1 MLKLIGGI
9 LVAGSGVGL
18 AVNMIAE
25 IRQHLLR
32 LYEIRQLL
40 INISGEAALALLPM
54 EHILNQPTLTNDVVL
69 QKVCGQIADRLAA
82 KKGESGGEIWWD
94 IFWKNRKELGIC
106 ASELEIIANAG
117 NAFFGRNIKE
127 TTSDIAKENN
137 AIFAINGDFYGF
149 MDSGPVI
156 RNGVLYRSNERSG
169 SNDVLAVYN
178 DGSFVTMKEENVDSQ
193 NLLDSGVLQLFSF
206 GPSLVDNGQIS
217 VSANQEVEQSMN
229 SNPRTAIGMI
239 SPLHYV
245 FVVSDGRTSESAG
258 LSLAQLAAVMQDAG
272 CQCAYNLDGGGS
284 STMWFMGDVVNNPTT
299 NGNSISERKVSDI
312 VYIGQ

>member
-1 MLKLIGGI
+1 MLFNREKTGKGHLAWGI
-9 LVAGSGVGL
+9 FYGIALTGFTVYTLLDSFVLTKNVVALENNNTERQTIEETGTIEGKQAVVTKNSYESEDIAINITTKYEYDTKIYIADVTLSDVSFLRAGL
-18 AVNMIAE
+18 ANGV
-25 IRQHLLR
+25 
-32 LYEIRQLL
+32 
-40 INISGEAALALLPM
+40 
-54 EHILNQPTLTNDVVL
+54 
-69 QKVCGQIADRLAA
+69 
-82 KKGESGGEIWWD
+82 
-94 IFWKNRKELGIC
+94 
-106 ASELEIIANAG
+106 
-117 NAFFGRNIKE
+117 FGRNIKE

-149 MDSGPVI
+149 RDSGPVI
-156 RNGVLYRSNERSG
+156 RNGVLYRSNKRSG

-178 DGSFVTMKEENVDSQ
+178 DGSFVTMKEKNVNAQ

-206 GPSLVDNGQIS
+206 GPTLVDNGQIS

-299 NGNSISERKVSDI
+299 NGSSISERKVSDI

>member
-1 MLKLIGGI
+1 MLFNRKKTGKGHLAWGI
-9 LVAGSGVGL
+9 FYGIALTGFTVYTLLDAFVLPKNVVALENNNTERQTIDETGTIEGKQAVVTKNSYESEDIAINITTKYEYDTKIYIADVTVSDVSFLRAGL
-18 AVNMIAE
+18 ANGV
-25 IRQHLLR
+25 
-32 LYEIRQLL
+32 
-40 INISGEAALALLPM
+40 
-54 EHILNQPTLTNDVVL
+54 
-69 QKVCGQIADRLAA
+69 
-82 KKGESGGEIWWD
+82 
-94 IFWKNRKELGIC
+94 
-106 ASELEIIANAG
+106 
-117 NAFFGRNIKE
+117 FGRNIKE
-127 TTSDIAKENN
+127 TISDIAKENN

-149 MDSGPVI
+149 RDSGPVI
-156 RNGVLYRSNERSG
+156 RNRVLYRSNKRSG

-178 DGSFVTMKEENVDSQ
+178 DGSFVTMKEENVDAQ

-206 GPSLVDNGQIS
+206 GPTLVDNGQIS

>member
-1 MLKLIGGI
+1 MLFNRKKTGKGHLAWGI
-9 LVAGSGVGL
+9 FYGIALTGFTVYTLLDAFVLPKNVVALENNNTERQTIEETGTIEGKQAVVTKNSYESEDIAINITTKYEYDTKIYIADVTVSDVSFLRAGL
-18 AVNMIAE
+18 ANGV
-25 IRQHLLR
+25 
-32 LYEIRQLL
+32 
-40 INISGEAALALLPM
+40 
-54 EHILNQPTLTNDVVL
+54 
-69 QKVCGQIADRLAA
+69 
-82 KKGESGGEIWWD
+82 
-94 IFWKNRKELGIC
+94 
-106 ASELEIIANAG
+106 
-117 NAFFGRNIKE
+117 FGRNIKE

-149 MDSGPVI
+149 RDSGPVI
-156 RNGVLYRSNERSG
+156 RNGVLYRSNKRSG

-178 DGSFVTMKEENVDSQ
+178 DGSFVTMKEENVDAQ

-206 GPSLVDNGQIS
+206 GPTLVDNGQIS

-258 LSLAQLAAVMQDAG
+258 LSLAQLAAVMQDVG

>member
-1 MLKLIGGI
+1 MLFNREKTGKGHLAWGI
-9 LVAGSGVGL
+9 FYGIALTGFTVYTLLDSFVLPKNVVALENNNTERQTIEETGTIEGKQAVVTKNSYESEDISINITTKYEYDTKIYIADVTVSDVSFLRAGL
-18 AVNMIAE
+18 ANGV
-25 IRQHLLR
+25 
-32 LYEIRQLL
+32 
-40 INISGEAALALLPM
+40 
-54 EHILNQPTLTNDVVL
+54 
-69 QKVCGQIADRLAA
+69 
-82 KKGESGGEIWWD
+82 
-94 IFWKNRKELGIC
+94 
-106 ASELEIIANAG
+106 
-117 NAFFGRNIKE
+117 FGRNIKE

-149 MDSGPVI
+149 RDSGPVI
-156 RNGVLYRSNERSG
+156 RNGVLYRSNKRSG

-178 DGSFVTMKEENVDSQ
+178 DGSFVTMKEENVDAQ

-206 GPSLVDNGQIS
+206 GPTLVDNGQIS

>member
-1 MLKLIGGI
+1 MLFNRKKTGKGHLAWGI
-9 LVAGSGVGL
+9 FYGIALTGFTVYTLLDAFVLPKNVVTLENNNTERQTIEETGTIEGKQAVVTKNSYESEDISLNITTKYEYDTKIYIADVTVSDVSFLRAGL
-18 AVNMIAE
+18 ANGV
-25 IRQHLLR
+25 
-32 LYEIRQLL
+32 
-40 INISGEAALALLPM
+40 
-54 EHILNQPTLTNDVVL
+54 
-69 QKVCGQIADRLAA
+69 
-82 KKGESGGEIWWD
+82 
-94 IFWKNRKELGIC
+94 
-106 ASELEIIANAG
+106 
-117 NAFFGRNIKE
+117 FGRNIKE

-149 MDSGPVI
+149 RDSGPVI
-156 RNGVLYRSNERSG
+156 RNGVLYRSNKRSG
-169 SNDVLAVYN
+169 SNDLLAVYN
-178 DGSFVTMKEENVDSQ
+178 DGSFVTMKEENVDAQ

-206 GPSLVDNGQIS
+206 GPTLVDNGQIS

-299 NGNSISERKVSDI
+299 NGKSISERKVSDI

>member
-1 MLKLIGGI
+1 MLFNRKKTGKGHLAWGI
-9 LVAGSGVGL
+9 FYGIALTGFTVYTLLDAFVLPKNVVALENNNTERQTIEETGTIEGKQAVVTKNSYESEDIAINITTKYEYDTKIYIADVTVSDVSFLRAGL
-18 AVNMIAE
+18 ANGV
-25 IRQHLLR
+25 
-32 LYEIRQLL
+32 
-40 INISGEAALALLPM
+40 
-54 EHILNQPTLTNDVVL
+54 
-69 QKVCGQIADRLAA
+69 
-82 KKGESGGEIWWD
+82 
-94 IFWKNRKELGIC
+94 
-106 ASELEIIANAG
+106 
-117 NAFFGRNIKE
+117 FGRNIKE

-149 MDSGPVI
+149 RDSGPVI
-156 RNGVLYRSNERSG
+156 RNGVLYRSNKRSG

-178 DGSFVTMKEENVDSQ
+178 DGSFVTMKEENVDAQ

-206 GPSLVDNGQIS
+206 GPTLVDNGQIS
-217 VSANQEVEQSMN
+217 VSTNQEVEQSMN

>member
-1 MLKLIGGI
+1 MLFNRKKTGKGHLAWGI
-9 LVAGSGVGL
+9 FYGIALTGFTVYTLLDAFVLPKNVVALENNNTERQTIEETGTIEGKQTVVTKNSYESEDISINITTKYEYDTKIYIADVTVSDVSFLRAGL
-18 AVNMIAE
+18 ANGV
-25 IRQHLLR
+25 
-32 LYEIRQLL
+32 
-40 INISGEAALALLPM
+40 
-54 EHILNQPTLTNDVVL
+54 
-69 QKVCGQIADRLAA
+69 
-82 KKGESGGEIWWD
+82 
-94 IFWKNRKELGIC
+94 
-106 ASELEIIANAG
+106 
-117 NAFFGRNIKE
+117 FGRNIKE

-149 MDSGPVI
+149 RDSGPVI
-156 RNGVLYRSNERSG
+156 RNGVLYRSNKRSG

-178 DGSFVTMKEENVDSQ
+178 DGSFVTMKEENVDAQ

-206 GPSLVDNGQIS
+206 GPTLVDNGQIS

-239 SPLHYV
+239 SPLYYV

>member
-1 MLKLIGGI
+1 MLFNRKKTGKGHLAWGI
-9 LVAGSGVGL
+9 FYGIALTGFTVYTLLDAFVLPKNVVTLENNNTERQTIEETGTIEGKQAVVTKNSYESEDISINITTKYEYDTKIYIADVTVSDVSFLRAGL
-18 AVNMIAE
+18 ANGV
-25 IRQHLLR
+25 
-32 LYEIRQLL
+32 
-40 INISGEAALALLPM
+40 
-54 EHILNQPTLTNDVVL
+54 
-69 QKVCGQIADRLAA
+69 
-82 KKGESGGEIWWD
+82 
-94 IFWKNRKELGIC
+94 
-106 ASELEIIANAG
+106 
-117 NAFFGRNIKE
+117 FGRNIKE
-127 TTSDIAKENN
+127 ITSDIAKENN

-149 MDSGPVI
+149 RDSGPVI
-156 RNGVLYRSNERSG
+156 RNGVLYRSNKRSG

-178 DGSFVTMKEENVDSQ
+178 DGSFVTMKEENVDAQ

-206 GPSLVDNGQIS
+206 GPTLVDNGQIS

>member
-1 MLKLIGGI
+1 VLFNREKTGKDHLEWGI
-9 LVAGSGVGL
+9 FYGIALTGFTVYTLLDAFVLPKNVVTLENNNTERQTIEETGTIEGKQAVVTKNSYESEDISINITTKYEYDTKIYIADVTVSDVSFLRAGL
-18 AVNMIAE
+18 ANGV
-25 IRQHLLR
+25 
-32 LYEIRQLL
+32 
-40 INISGEAALALLPM
+40 
-54 EHILNQPTLTNDVVL
+54 
-69 QKVCGQIADRLAA
+69 
-82 KKGESGGEIWWD
+82 
-94 IFWKNRKELGIC
+94 
-106 ASELEIIANAG
+106 
-117 NAFFGRNIKE
+117 FGRNIKE

-149 MDSGPVI
+149 RDSGPVI
-156 RNGVLYRSNERSG
+156 RNGVLYRSNKRSG

-178 DGSFVTMKEENVDSQ
+178 DGSFVTMKEENVDAQ

-206 GPSLVDNGQIS
+206 GPTLVDNGQIS

>member
-1 MLKLIGGI
+1 MLFNREKTGKDHLAWGI
-9 LVAGSGVGL
+9 FYGIALTGFTVYTLLDSFVLPKNVVALENNNTERQTIEETGTIEGKQAVVTKNSYESEDIAINITTKYEYDTKIYIADVTVSDVSFLRAGL
-18 AVNMIAE
+18 ANGV
-25 IRQHLLR
+25 
-32 LYEIRQLL
+32 
-40 INISGEAALALLPM
+40 
-54 EHILNQPTLTNDVVL
+54 
-69 QKVCGQIADRLAA
+69 
-82 KKGESGGEIWWD
+82 
-94 IFWKNRKELGIC
+94 
-106 ASELEIIANAG
+106 
-117 NAFFGRNIKE
+117 FGRNIKE

-149 MDSGPVI
+149 RDSGPVI
-156 RNGVLYRSNERSG
+156 RNGVLYRSNKRSR

-178 DGSFVTMKEENVDSQ
+178 DGSFVTMKEENVDAQ

-206 GPSLVDNGQIS
+206 GPTLVDNGQIS
-217 VSANQEVEQSMN
+217 MSANQEVEQSMN
-229 SNPRTAIGMI
+229 SNPRTSIGMI

>member
-1 MLKLIGGI
+1 MLFNRKKTGKGHLAWGI
-9 LVAGSGVGL
+9 FYGIALTGFTVYTLLDAFVLPKNVVTLENNNTERQTIEETGTIEGKQAVVTKNSYESEDISINITTKYEYDTKIYIADVTVSDVSFLRAGL
-18 AVNMIAE
+18 ANGV
-25 IRQHLLR
+25 
-32 LYEIRQLL
+32 
-40 INISGEAALALLPM
+40 
-54 EHILNQPTLTNDVVL
+54 
-69 QKVCGQIADRLAA
+69 
-82 KKGESGGEIWWD
+82 
-94 IFWKNRKELGIC
+94 
-106 ASELEIIANAG
+106 
-117 NAFFGRNIKE
+117 FGRNIKE

-149 MDSGPVI
+149 RDSGPVI
-156 RNGVLYRSNERSG
+156 RNGVLYRSNKRSG

-178 DGSFVTMKEENVDSQ
+178 DGSFVTMKEENVDAQ

-206 GPSLVDNGQIS
+206 GPTLVDNGQIS

-239 SPLHYV
+239 RPLHYV

>member
-1 MLKLIGGI
+1 MLFNWKKTGKGHLAWGI
-9 LVAGSGVGL
+9 FYGIALTGFTVYTLLDAFVLPKNVVTLENNNTERQTIEETGTIEGKQAVVTKNSYESEDIAINITTKYEYDTKIYIADVTVSDVSFLRAGL
-18 AVNMIAE
+18 ANGV
-25 IRQHLLR
+25 
-32 LYEIRQLL
+32 
-40 INISGEAALALLPM
+40 
-54 EHILNQPTLTNDVVL
+54 
-69 QKVCGQIADRLAA
+69 
-82 KKGESGGEIWWD
+82 
-94 IFWKNRKELGIC
+94 
-106 ASELEIIANAG
+106 
-117 NAFFGRNIKE
+117 FGRNIKE

-149 MDSGPVI
+149 RDSGPVI
-156 RNGVLYRSNERSG
+156 RNGVLYRSNKRSG

-178 DGSFVTMKEENVDSQ
+178 DGSFVTMKEENVDAQ

-206 GPSLVDNGQIS
+206 GPTLVDNGQIS

>member
-1 MLKLIGGI
+1 MLFNREKTGKGHLAWGI
-9 LVAGSGVGL
+9 FYGIALTGFTVYTLLDAFVLPKNVVTLENNNTERQTIEETGTIEGKQAVVTKNSYESEDIAINITTKYEYDTKIYIADVTVSDVSFLRAGL
-18 AVNMIAE
+18 ANGV
-25 IRQHLLR
+25 
-32 LYEIRQLL
+32 
-40 INISGEAALALLPM
+40 
-54 EHILNQPTLTNDVVL
+54 
-69 QKVCGQIADRLAA
+69 
-82 KKGESGGEIWWD
+82 
-94 IFWKNRKELGIC
+94 
-106 ASELEIIANAG
+106 
-117 NAFFGRNIKE
+117 FGRNIKE

-149 MDSGPVI
+149 RDSGPVI
-156 RNGVLYRSNERSG
+156 RNGVLYRSNKRSG

-178 DGSFVTMKEENVDSQ
+178 DGSFVTMKEENVDAQ

-206 GPSLVDNGQIS
+206 GPTLVDNGQIS

>member
-1 MLKLIGGI
+1 MLYNRKKTGKGHLAWGI
-9 LVAGSGVGL
+9 FYGIALTGFTVYTLLDAFVLPKNVVTLENNNTERQTIEETGTIEGKQAVVTKNSYESEDISLNITTKYEYDTKIYIADVTVSDVSFLRAGL
-18 AVNMIAE
+18 ANGV
-25 IRQHLLR
+25 
-32 LYEIRQLL
+32 
-40 INISGEAALALLPM
+40 
-54 EHILNQPTLTNDVVL
+54 
-69 QKVCGQIADRLAA
+69 
-82 KKGESGGEIWWD
+82 
-94 IFWKNRKELGIC
+94 
-106 ASELEIIANAG
+106 
-117 NAFFGRNIKE
+117 FGRNIKE

-149 MDSGPVI
+149 RDSGPVI
-156 RNGVLYRSNERSG
+156 RNGVLYRSNKRSG
-169 SNDVLAVYN
+169 SNDLLAVYN
-178 DGSFVTMKEENVDSQ
+178 DGSFVTMKEENVDAQ

-206 GPSLVDNGQIS
+206 GPTLVDNGQIS

>member
-1 MLKLIGGI
+1 MLFTRKKTGKGHLAWGI
-9 LVAGSGVGL
+9 FYGIALTGFTVYTLLDAFVLPKNVVALENNNTERQTIEETGTIEGKQAVVTKNSYESEDISINITTKYEYDTKIYIADVTVSDVSFLRAGL
-18 AVNMIAE
+18 ANGV
-25 IRQHLLR
+25 
-32 LYEIRQLL
+32 
-40 INISGEAALALLPM
+40 
-54 EHILNQPTLTNDVVL
+54 
-69 QKVCGQIADRLAA
+69 
-82 KKGESGGEIWWD
+82 
-94 IFWKNRKELGIC
+94 
-106 ASELEIIANAG
+106 
-117 NAFFGRNIKE
+117 FGRNIKE

-149 MDSGPVI
+149 RDSGPVI
-156 RNGVLYRSNERSG
+156 RNGVLYRSNKRSG

-178 DGSFVTMKEENVDSQ
+178 DGSFVTMKEENVDAQ

-206 GPSLVDNGQIS
+206 GPTLVDNGQIS

>member
-1 MLKLIGGI
+1 VLFNRKKTGKGHLAWGI
-9 LVAGSGVGL
+9 FYGIALTGFTVYTLLDAFVLPKNVVALENNNTERQTIDETGTIEGKQAVVTKNSYESEDIAINITTKYEYDTKIYIADVTVSDVSFLRAGL
-18 AVNMIAE
+18 ANGV
-25 IRQHLLR
+25 
-32 LYEIRQLL
+32 
-40 INISGEAALALLPM
+40 
-54 EHILNQPTLTNDVVL
+54 
-69 QKVCGQIADRLAA
+69 
-82 KKGESGGEIWWD
+82 
-94 IFWKNRKELGIC
+94 
-106 ASELEIIANAG
+106 
-117 NAFFGRNIKE
+117 FGRNIKE

-149 MDSGPVI
+149 RDSGQVI
-156 RNGVLYRSNERSG
+156 RNGVLYRSNKRSG

-178 DGSFVTMKEENVDSQ
+178 DGSFVTMKEENVDAQ

-206 GPSLVDNGQIS
+206 GPTLVDNGQIS

>member
-1 MLKLIGGI
+1 MLFNWKKTEKGHLAWGI
-9 LVAGSGVGL
+9 FYGIALTGFTVYILLDAFVLPKNVVTLENNNTERQTIEETGTIEGKQAVVTKNSYESEDISINITTKYEYDTKIYIADVTVSDVSFLRAGL
-18 AVNMIAE
+18 ANGV
-25 IRQHLLR
+25 
-32 LYEIRQLL
+32 
-40 INISGEAALALLPM
+40 
-54 EHILNQPTLTNDVVL
+54 
-69 QKVCGQIADRLAA
+69 
-82 KKGESGGEIWWD
+82 
-94 IFWKNRKELGIC
+94 
-106 ASELEIIANAG
+106 
-117 NAFFGRNIKE
+117 FGRNIKE

-149 MDSGPVI
+149 RDSGPVI
-156 RNGVLYRSNERSG
+156 RNGVLYRSNKRSG

-178 DGSFVTMKEENVDSQ
+178 NGSFVTMKEENVDAQ

-206 GPSLVDNGQIS
+206 GPTLVDNGQIS

>member
-1 MLKLIGGI
+1 MLFNREKTGKGHLAWGI
-9 LVAGSGVGL
+9 FYGIALTGFTVYTILDAFVLPKNVVALENNNTERQTIEETGTIEGKQAVVTKNSYESEDISINITTKYEYDTKIYIADITVSDVSFLRAGL
-18 AVNMIAE
+18 ANGV
-25 IRQHLLR
+25 
-32 LYEIRQLL
+32 
-40 INISGEAALALLPM
+40 
-54 EHILNQPTLTNDVVL
+54 
-69 QKVCGQIADRLAA
+69 
-82 KKGESGGEIWWD
+82 
-94 IFWKNRKELGIC
+94 
-106 ASELEIIANAG
+106 
-117 NAFFGRNIKE
+117 FGRNIKE

-149 MDSGPVI
+149 RDSGPVI
-156 RNGVLYRSNERSG
+156 RNGVLYRSNKRSG

-178 DGSFVTMKEENVDSQ
+178 DGSFVTMKEENVDAQ

-206 GPSLVDNGQIS
+206 GPTLVDNGQIS

>member
-1 MLKLIGGI
+1 MLFNRKKTGKGHLAWGI
-9 LVAGSGVGL
+9 FYGIALTGFTVYTLLDAFVLPKNVVALENNNTERQTIEETGTIEGKQAVVTKNSYESEDIAINITTKYEYDTKIYIADVTVSDVSFLRAGL
-18 AVNMIAE
+18 ANGV
-25 IRQHLLR
+25 
-32 LYEIRQLL
+32 
-40 INISGEAALALLPM
+40 
-54 EHILNQPTLTNDVVL
+54 
-69 QKVCGQIADRLAA
+69 
-82 KKGESGGEIWWD
+82 
-94 IFWKNRKELGIC
+94 
-106 ASELEIIANAG
+106 
-117 NAFFGRNIKE
+117 FGRNIKE

-149 MDSGPVI
+149 RDSGPVI
-156 RNGVLYRSNERSG
+156 RNGVLYRSNKRSG

-178 DGSFVTMKEENVDSQ
+178 DGSFVTMKEENVDAQ

-206 GPSLVDNGQIS
+206 GPTLVDNGQIS

-229 SNPRTAIGMI
+229 SIPRTAIGMI

>member
-1 MLKLIGGI
+1 MLFNREKTGKGHLAWGI
-9 LVAGSGVGL
+9 FYGIALTGFTVYTLLDSFVLPKNVVALENNNTERQTIEETGTIEGKQAVVTKNSYESEDISINITTKYEYDTKIYIADVTVSDVSFLRAGL
-18 AVNMIAE
+18 ANGV
-25 IRQHLLR
+25 
-32 LYEIRQLL
+32 
-40 INISGEAALALLPM
+40 
-54 EHILNQPTLTNDVVL
+54 
-69 QKVCGQIADRLAA
+69 
-82 KKGESGGEIWWD
+82 
-94 IFWKNRKELGIC
+94 
-106 ASELEIIANAG
+106 
-117 NAFFGRNIKE
+117 FGRNIKE
-127 TTSDIAKENN
+127 TTLDIAKENN

-149 MDSGPVI
+149 RDSGPVI
-156 RNGVLYRSNERSG
+156 RNGVLYRSNKRSG

-178 DGSFVTMKEENVDSQ
+178 DGSFVTMKEENVDAQ

-206 GPSLVDNGQIS
+206 GPTLVDNGQIS

-299 NGNSISERKVSDI
+299 NGNNISERKVSDI

>member
-1 MLKLIGGI
+1 MLFNREKTGKGHLAWGI
-9 LVAGSGVGL
+9 FYGIALTGFTVYTLLDSFVLPKNVVALENNNTERQTIEETGTIEGKQAVVTKNSYESEDISINITTKYEYDTKIYIADVTVSDVSFLRAGL
-18 AVNMIAE
+18 ANGV
-25 IRQHLLR
+25 
-32 LYEIRQLL
+32 
-40 INISGEAALALLPM
+40 
-54 EHILNQPTLTNDVVL
+54 
-69 QKVCGQIADRLAA
+69 
-82 KKGESGGEIWWD
+82 
-94 IFWKNRKELGIC
+94 
-106 ASELEIIANAG
+106 
-117 NAFFGRNIKE
+117 FGRNIKE

-149 MDSGPVI
+149 RDSGPVI
-156 RNGVLYRSNERSG
+156 RNGVLYRSNKRSG

-178 DGSFVTMKEENVDSQ
+178 DGSFVTMKEENVDAQ
-193 NLLDSGVLQLFSF
+193 NLLDSGVLQIFSF
-206 GPSLVDNGQIS
+206 GPTLVDNGQIS

-258 LSLAQLAAVMQDAG
+258 LSLAQLAAVMQDAE

>member
-1 MLKLIGGI
+1 MLFNRKKTGKGHLAWGI
-9 LVAGSGVGL
+9 FYGIALTGFTVYTLLDAFVLPKNVVTLENNNTERQTIEETGTIEGKQAVVTKNSYESEDISINITTKYEYDTKIYIADVTVSDVSFLRAGL
-18 AVNMIAE
+18 ANGV
-25 IRQHLLR
+25 
-32 LYEIRQLL
+32 
-40 INISGEAALALLPM
+40 
-54 EHILNQPTLTNDVVL
+54 
-69 QKVCGQIADRLAA
+69 
-82 KKGESGGEIWWD
+82 
-94 IFWKNRKELGIC
+94 
-106 ASELEIIANAG
+106 
-117 NAFFGRNIKE
+117 FGRNIKE

-149 MDSGPVI
+149 RDSGPVI
-156 RNGVLYRSNERSG
+156 RNGVRYRSNKRSG

-178 DGSFVTMKEENVDSQ
+178 DGSFVTMKEENVDAQ

-206 GPSLVDNGQIS
+206 GPTLVDNGQIS

-258 LSLAQLAAVMQDAG
+258 LSLAQLAAVMQDVG

>member
-1 MLKLIGGI
+1 MLFNREKTGKGHWAWGI
-9 LVAGSGVGL
+9 FYGIALTGFTVYTLLDAFVLPKNVVTLENNNTERQTIEETGTIEGKQAVVTKNSYESEDIAINITTKYEYDTKIYIADVTVSDVSFLRAGL
-18 AVNMIAE
+18 ANGV
-25 IRQHLLR
+25 
-32 LYEIRQLL
+32 
-40 INISGEAALALLPM
+40 
-54 EHILNQPTLTNDVVL
+54 
-69 QKVCGQIADRLAA
+69 
-82 KKGESGGEIWWD
+82 
-94 IFWKNRKELGIC
+94 
-106 ASELEIIANAG
+106 
-117 NAFFGRNIKE
+117 FGRNIKE

-149 MDSGPVI
+149 RDSGPVI
-156 RNGVLYRSNERSG
+156 RNGVLYRSNKRSG

-178 DGSFVTMKEENVDSQ
+178 DGSFVTMKEENVDAQ

-206 GPSLVDNGQIS
+206 GPTLVDNGQIS

>member
-1 MLKLIGGI
+1 MLFNREKTGKGHLAWGI
-9 LVAGSGVGL
+9 FYGIALTGFTVYTLLDSFVLPKNVVALENNNTERQTIEETGTIEGKQAVVTKNSYESEDIAINITTKYEYDTKIYIADVTVSDVSFLRAGL
-18 AVNMIAE
+18 ANGV
-25 IRQHLLR
+25 
-32 LYEIRQLL
+32 
-40 INISGEAALALLPM
+40 
-54 EHILNQPTLTNDVVL
+54 
-69 QKVCGQIADRLAA
+69 
-82 KKGESGGEIWWD
+82 
-94 IFWKNRKELGIC
+94 
-106 ASELEIIANAG
+106 
-117 NAFFGRNIKE
+117 FGRNIKE

-149 MDSGPVI
+149 RDSGPVI
-156 RNGVLYRSNERSG
+156 RNGVLYRSNKRSG

-178 DGSFVTMKEENVDSQ
+178 DGSFVTMKEKNVNAQ

-206 GPSLVDNGQIS
+206 GPTLVDNGQIS

>member
-1 MLKLIGGI
+1 MLFNREKTGKDHLEWGI
-9 LVAGSGVGL
+9 FYGIALTGFTVYILLDAFVLPKNVVTLENNNTERQTIEETGTIEGKQAVVTKNSYESEDISINITTKYEYDTKIYIADVTVSDVSFLRAGL
-18 AVNMIAE
+18 ANGV
-25 IRQHLLR
+25 
-32 LYEIRQLL
+32 
-40 INISGEAALALLPM
+40 
-54 EHILNQPTLTNDVVL
+54 
-69 QKVCGQIADRLAA
+69 
-82 KKGESGGEIWWD
+82 
-94 IFWKNRKELGIC
+94 
-106 ASELEIIANAG
+106 
-117 NAFFGRNIKE
+117 FGRNIKE

-149 MDSGPVI
+149 RDSGPVI
-156 RNGVLYRSNERSG
+156 RNGVLYRSNKRSG

-178 DGSFVTMKEENVDSQ
+178 DGSFVTMKEENVDAQ

-206 GPSLVDNGQIS
+206 GPTLVDNGQIS

>member
-1 MLKLIGGI
+1 MLFNRKKTGKGHLAWGI
-9 LVAGSGVGL
+9 FYGIALTGFTVYTLLDAFVLPKNVVALENNNTERQTIEETGTIEGKQAVVTKNSYESEDISINITTKYEYDTKIYIADVTVSDVSFLRAGL
-18 AVNMIAE
+18 ANGV
-25 IRQHLLR
+25 
-32 LYEIRQLL
+32 
-40 INISGEAALALLPM
+40 
-54 EHILNQPTLTNDVVL
+54 
-69 QKVCGQIADRLAA
+69 
-82 KKGESGGEIWWD
+82 
-94 IFWKNRKELGIC
+94 
-106 ASELEIIANAG
+106 
-117 NAFFGRNIKE
+117 FGRNIKE

-149 MDSGPVI
+149 RDIGPVI
-156 RNGVLYRSNERSG
+156 RNGVLYRSNKRSG

-206 GPSLVDNGQIS
+206 GPTLVDNGQIS

>member
-1 MLKLIGGI
+1 MLFNREKTGKGHLAWGI
-9 LVAGSGVGL
+9 FYGIALTGFTVYTLLDSFVLPKNVVALENNNTERQTIEETGTIEGKQAVVTKNSYESEDIAINITTKYEYDTKIYIADVTVSDVSFLRAGL
-18 AVNMIAE
+18 ANGV
-25 IRQHLLR
+25 
-32 LYEIRQLL
+32 
-40 INISGEAALALLPM
+40 
-54 EHILNQPTLTNDVVL
+54 
-69 QKVCGQIADRLAA
+69 
-82 KKGESGGEIWWD
+82 
-94 IFWKNRKELGIC
+94 
-106 ASELEIIANAG
+106 
-117 NAFFGRNIKE
+117 FGRNIKE

-149 MDSGPVI
+149 RDSGPVI
-156 RNGVLYRSNERSG
+156 RNGVLYRSNKRSG

-178 DGSFVTMKEENVDSQ
+178 DGSFVTMKEENVDAQ
-193 NLLDSGVLQLFSF
+193 NLLDSGVLQIFSF
-206 GPSLVDNGQIS
+206 GPTLVDNGQIS

>member
-1 MLKLIGGI
+1 MLFNRKKTGKGHLAWGI
-9 LVAGSGVGL
+9 FYGIALTGFTVYTLLDAFVLPKNVVTLENNNTERQTIEETGTIEGKQAVVTKNSYESEDIAINITTKYEYDTKIYIADVTVSDVSFLRAGL
-18 AVNMIAE
+18 ANGV
-25 IRQHLLR
+25 
-32 LYEIRQLL
+32 
-40 INISGEAALALLPM
+40 
-54 EHILNQPTLTNDVVL
+54 
-69 QKVCGQIADRLAA
+69 
-82 KKGESGGEIWWD
+82 
-94 IFWKNRKELGIC
+94 
-106 ASELEIIANAG
+106 
-117 NAFFGRNIKE
+117 FGRNIKE
-127 TTSDIAKENN
+127 TTSDIAKESN

-149 MDSGPVI
+149 RDSGPVI
-156 RNGVLYRSNERSG
+156 RNGVLYRSNKRSG
-169 SNDVLAVYN
+169 SNDLLAVYN
-178 DGSFVTMKEENVDSQ
+178 DGSFVTMKEENVDAQ

-206 GPSLVDNGQIS
+206 GPTLVDNGQIS

-258 LSLAQLAAVMQDAG
+258 LSLAQLAEVMQDAG

>member
-1 MLKLIGGI
+1 MLFNREKTGKGHLAWGI
-9 LVAGSGVGL
+9 FYGIALTGFTVYTLLDSFVLPKNVVALENNNTERQTIEETGTIEGKQAVVTKNSYESEDISINITTKYEYDTKIYIADVTVSDVSFLRAGL
-18 AVNMIAE
+18 ANGV
-25 IRQHLLR
+25 
-32 LYEIRQLL
+32 
-40 INISGEAALALLPM
+40 
-54 EHILNQPTLTNDVVL
+54 
-69 QKVCGQIADRLAA
+69 
-82 KKGESGGEIWWD
+82 
-94 IFWKNRKELGIC
+94 
-106 ASELEIIANAG
+106 
-117 NAFFGRNIKE
+117 FGRNIKE
-127 TTSDIAKENN
+127 TTLDIAKENN

-149 MDSGPVI
+149 RDSGPVI
-156 RNGVLYRSNERSG
+156 RNGVLYRSNKRSG

-178 DGSFVTMKEENVDSQ
+178 DGSFVTMKEENVDAQ

-206 GPSLVDNGQIS
+206 GPTLVDNGQIS

>member
-1 MLKLIGGI
+1 MLFNREKTGKGHLAWGI
-9 LVAGSGVGL
+9 FYGIALTGFTVYTILDAFVLPKNVVALENNNTERQTIEETGTIEGKQAVVTKNSYESEDISINITTKYEYDTKIYIADITVSDVSFLRAGL
-18 AVNMIAE
+18 ANGV
-25 IRQHLLR
+25 
-32 LYEIRQLL
+32 
-40 INISGEAALALLPM
+40 
-54 EHILNQPTLTNDVVL
+54 
-69 QKVCGQIADRLAA
+69 
-82 KKGESGGEIWWD
+82 
-94 IFWKNRKELGIC
+94 
-106 ASELEIIANAG
+106 
-117 NAFFGRNIKE
+117 FGRNIKE

-149 MDSGPVI
+149 RDSGPVI
-156 RNGVLYRSNERSG
+156 RNGVLYRSNKRNG

-178 DGSFVTMKEENVDSQ
+178 DGSFVTMKEENVDAQ

-206 GPSLVDNGQIS
+206 GPTLVNNGQIS

-229 SNPRTAIGMI
+229 STAIGMI

>member
-1 MLKLIGGI
+1 MLFNWKKTEKGHLAWGI
-9 LVAGSGVGL
+9 FYGIALTGFTVYTLLDAFVLPKNVVALENNNTERQTIEETGTIEGKQAVVTKNSYESEDIAINITTKYEYDTKIYIADVTVSDVSFLRAGL
-18 AVNMIAE
+18 ANGV
-25 IRQHLLR
+25 
-32 LYEIRQLL
+32 
-40 INISGEAALALLPM
+40 
-54 EHILNQPTLTNDVVL
+54 
-69 QKVCGQIADRLAA
+69 
-82 KKGESGGEIWWD
+82 
-94 IFWKNRKELGIC
+94 
-106 ASELEIIANAG
+106 
-117 NAFFGRNIKE
+117 FGRNIKE

-149 MDSGPVI
+149 RDSGPVI
-156 RNGVLYRSNERSG
+156 RNGVLYRSNKRSG

-178 DGSFVTMKEENVDSQ
+178 DGSFVTMKEENVDAQ

-206 GPSLVDNGQIS
+206 GPTLVDNGQIS

>member
-1 MLKLIGGI
+1 MLFNREKTGKGHLAWGI
-9 LVAGSGVGL
+9 FYGIALTGFTVYTLLDSFVLPKNVVVLENNNTERQMIEETGTIEGKQAVVTKNSYESEDIAINITTKYEYDTKIYIADVTVSDVSFLRAGL
-18 AVNMIAE
+18 ANGA
-25 IRQHLLR
+25 
-32 LYEIRQLL
+32 
-40 INISGEAALALLPM
+40 
-54 EHILNQPTLTNDVVL
+54 
-69 QKVCGQIADRLAA
+69 
-82 KKGESGGEIWWD
+82 
-94 IFWKNRKELGIC
+94 
-106 ASELEIIANAG
+106 
-117 NAFFGRNIKE
+117 FGRNIKE

-149 MDSGPVI
+149 RDSGPVI
-156 RNGVLYRSNERSG
+156 RNGVLYRSNKRRG

-178 DGSFVTMKEENVDSQ
+178 DGSFVTMKEENVDAQ

-206 GPSLVDNGQIS
+206 GPTLVDNGQIS

-239 SPLHYV
+239 SPMHYV

>member
-1 MLKLIGGI
+1 MLFNWKKTGKGHLAWGI
-9 LVAGSGVGL
+9 FYGIALTGFTVYTLLDAFVLPKNVVTLENNNTERQTIEETGTIEGKQAVVTKNSYESEDIAINITTKYEYDTKIYIADVTVSDVSFLRAGL
-18 AVNMIAE
+18 ANGV
-25 IRQHLLR
+25 
-32 LYEIRQLL
+32 
-40 INISGEAALALLPM
+40 
-54 EHILNQPTLTNDVVL
+54 
-69 QKVCGQIADRLAA
+69 
-82 KKGESGGEIWWD
+82 
-94 IFWKNRKELGIC
+94 
-106 ASELEIIANAG
+106 
-117 NAFFGRNIKE
+117 FGRNIKE

-149 MDSGPVI
+149 RDSGPVI
-156 RNGVLYRSNERSG
+156 RNGVLYRSNKRSG

-178 DGSFVTMKEENVDSQ
+178 DGSFVTMKEENVDAQ

-206 GPSLVDNGQIS
+206 GPTLVDNGQIS

-239 SPLHYV
+239 SPMHYV

-272 CQCAYNLDGGGS
+272 CQCAYNFDGGGS

>member
-1 MLKLIGGI
+1 MLFNRKKTGKGHLAWGI
-9 LVAGSGVGL
+9 FYGIALTGFTVYTLLDAFVLPKNVVALENNNTERQTIEETGTIEGKQAVVTKNSYESEDIAINITTKYEYDTKIYIADVTVSDVSFLRAGL
-18 AVNMIAE
+18 ANGV
-25 IRQHLLR
+25 
-32 LYEIRQLL
+32 
-40 INISGEAALALLPM
+40 
-54 EHILNQPTLTNDVVL
+54 
-69 QKVCGQIADRLAA
+69 
-82 KKGESGGEIWWD
+82 
-94 IFWKNRKELGIC
+94 
-106 ASELEIIANAG
+106 
-117 NAFFGRNIKE
+117 FGRNIKE

-149 MDSGPVI
+149 RDSGPVI
-156 RNGVLYRSNERSG
+156 RNGVLYRSNKRSG

-178 DGSFVTMKEENVDSQ
+178 DGSFVTMKEENVDAQ

-206 GPSLVDNGQIS
+206 GPTLVDNGQIS

-284 STMWFMGDVVNNPTT
+284 STMWFMGDLVNNPTT